1 MSDDLEISEYGKAS
15 VEAGQGYQAMPDP
28 REMQERADER
38 AAFDRGVERLNAIDQ
53 AGEQM
58 PAPVQ
63 YNKANPDGTRS
74 DERSDE
80 RLSITPSRGAA
91 DLSEYRAGVEASERI
106 LKDIELA
113 DQIDKLRS
121 EQGAQSPQQP
131 QAPAEPVALDQ
142 QTQTTQSGQPL
153 PPELQGEDS
162 AELVKIF
169 QEHPKLLESL
179 NAYSYQNDQ
188 KVAAAQQQALQYAAA
203 AQQQAEQFVQA
214 NAKQAIAG
222 IFVRYPELQ
231 NLSQQELPLALNLL
245 QRSNPE
251 RHAAI
256 MHEIAGIQGLLNE
269 SNRVARVQ
277 QEHATQ
283 QYHQQFHTWGGEED
297 SKFVKANPEMADSAT
312 ASGVM
317 QRTRNYVNRMGFTDH
332 DIARA
337 WNGQAH
343 LSLRDARVQSM
354 LYDAMRY
361 REAVAAVPAAR
372 VNKPV
377 RVVTPGPSGQIASQD
392 DADLRSL
399 SQRLTNAPT
408 GTASVRAA
416 AELLAARRAKSR

>member
-15 VEAGQGYQAMPDP
+15 VEAGQGYQAMPDTRP
-28 REMQERADER
+28 LETDNAERANAERTLDRLNTAPEPGSALGEPLPVHYHEPGDPNKTSDPKLTLEPER
-38 AAFDRGVERLNAIDQ
+38 AAKDLADWRRGHEEIQQAIRDTELSAEIERL
-53 AGEQM
+53 
-58 PAPVQ
+58 
-63 YNKANPDGTRS
+63 KAA
-74 DERSDE
+74 E
-80 RLSITPSRGAA
+80 
-91 DLSEYRAGVEASERI
+91 
-106 LKDIELA
+106 
-113 DQIDKLRS
+113 
-121 EQGAQSPQQP
+121 AQSQPQQ
-131 QAPAEPVALDQ
+131 QPAEPVAQRQPEPLPL
-142 QTQTTQSGQPL
+142 TTETGQPL
-153 PPELQGEDS
+153 PPELQTAENE
-162 AELVKIF
+162 ELVKAF
-169 QEHPKLLESL
+169 QREPKLLEAMNTLSW
-179 NAYSYQNDQ
+179 QTDQ
-188 KVAAAQQQALQYAAA
+188 KIAAAQQQALQYAEM
-203 AQQQAEQFVQA
+203 QKQQAEQFVQA

-269 SNRVARVQ
+269 SNRVAQVQ
-277 QEHATQ
+277 QQRATQ
-283 QYHQQFHTWGGEED
+283 QYHQQFHQWGGEED
-297 SKFVKANPEMADSAT
+297 SKFVKVHPEMADSAT

-317 QRTRNYVNRMGFTDH
+317 QKTRNYVNKMGFTDD

-372 VNKPV
+372 ANKPV
-377 RVVTPGPSGQIASQD
+377 KVQTPGPSGQVVSQD
-392 DADLRSL
+392 DSDLRAL